1 MKNKE
6 ITVAHSPDADD
17 AFMFYALAAG
27 KIHTN
32 GLAIKQ
38 VMRDIQSLNKEA
50 VQATYE
56 VTAISFAAYQNIS
69 DKYFLMPCGSSMG
82 EGYGPIVVTAKKLSL
97 EQLGSARIA
106 IPGKQTTAYLCLRL
120 FQSGLNVVEMPFD
133 QIIEA
138 VQNQS
143 VDAGLLIHEGQLT
156 YSANGLSKILDLGK
170 WWQDKTGL
178 PLPLGGNAIR
188 KDLGAELIGKTTSIL
203 KEAILYSLTHREEA
217 LAYALSFARDLPH
230 ELANQYVGMYVN
242 ELTVD
247 CGERGRLA
255 VKKLFAEAHKSGII
269 EQEIIPQFCA

>member
-27 KIHTN
+27 KINTN
-32 GLAIKQ
+32 GLSIKQ

-106 IPGKQTTAYLCLRL
+106 IPGKLTTAYLCLRL

-156 YSANGLSKILDLGK
+156 YNASGLHKILDLGE

-178 PLPLGGNAIR
+178 PLPLGGNVIR
-188 KDLGAELIGKTTSIL
+188 KDLGTELIAKTTSIL

-230 ELANQYVGMYVN
+230 ELANKYVGMYVN

-255 VKKLFAEAHKSGII
+255 VKRLFAEANKSGII